1 MFRESLASDARLTME
16 ILHQIARQYPSQARI
31 IIFGIALENPE
42 FSDLPHD
49 FAWNLAGILTQTQ
62 VAHLLNEADIFVDFS
77 SHQAMGL
84 TALEA
89 MACGSA
95 VVVPARGGAASF
107 ARCEEN
113 SLVVDTASAEACRAA
128 VSRLIEDDDLRLK
141 LQRQALRDVCEFY
154 LERAAFNILSTLF
167 EPTESL

>member
-1 MFRESLASDARLTME
+1 ME
-16 ILHQIARQYPSQARI
+16 ILRHIARQYGSKVAI
-31 IIFGIALENPE
+31 IIFGISLENPE